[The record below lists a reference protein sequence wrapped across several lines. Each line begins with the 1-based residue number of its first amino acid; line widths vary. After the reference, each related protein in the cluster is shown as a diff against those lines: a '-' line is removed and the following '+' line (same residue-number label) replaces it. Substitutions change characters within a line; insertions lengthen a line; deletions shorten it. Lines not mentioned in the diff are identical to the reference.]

1 MKYTRLILTLFISV
15 LAASCTT
22 VTENINP
29 DRDKEIA
36 VRGLN
41 YKDFQKAANE
51 AIDSILR
58 SGAFNSSTGKR
69 LVLVISDIK
78 NDTMQNIDTSQ
89 LVKKIRVALLQ
100 SGKVFVT
107 TAIGAKGAEDKMS
120 MRLRKL
126 RNHQEFNQK
135 TVVAKN
141 QLSSADLSLSGKII
155 QKNIRIDRNREQ
167 SEYYFQLTLTDVVR
181 GLAVWEGETFI
192 GKRGSGDSVSW

>member
-1 MKYTRLILTLFISV
+1 MKYIKVMSILFTVILFTGCS
-15 LAASCTT
+15 S
-22 VTENINP
+22 VTENIIP

-58 SGAFNSSTGKR
+58 SGALNSSTGKR

-89 LVKKIRVALLQ
+89 LVKKIRIALLQ
-100 SGKVFVT
+100 SGKVLVT
-107 TAIGAKGAEDKMS
+107 TAIGARGAEDKMS
-120 MRLRKL
+120 MQLRKL
-126 RNHQEFNQK
+126 RNHKEFDQK

-181 GLAVWEGETFI
+181 GLAVWEGESFL

>member
-1 MKYTRLILTLFISV
+1 MKYIKLIGVLFIAILFIGCS
-15 LAASCTT
+15 S
-22 VTENINP
+22 VTENIIP
-29 DRDKEIA
+29 DKDKNIA

-51 AIDSILR
+51 ATDSILR
-58 SGAFNSSTGKR
+58 SGALNSSTGKR

-107 TAIGAKGAEDKMS
+107 TTIGAKGAEDKMS
-120 MRLRKL
+120 MQLRKL
-126 RNHQEFNQK
+126 RNHKEFDQK
-135 TVVAKN
+135 TIVAKN
-141 QLSSADLSLSGKII
+141 QLKSADLSLSGKII
-155 QKNIRIDRNREQ
+155 QKNVRIDRSREQ
-167 SEYYFQLTLTDVVR
+167 TEYYFQLTLTDVVR
-181 GLAVWEGETFI
+181 GLAVWEGETFL